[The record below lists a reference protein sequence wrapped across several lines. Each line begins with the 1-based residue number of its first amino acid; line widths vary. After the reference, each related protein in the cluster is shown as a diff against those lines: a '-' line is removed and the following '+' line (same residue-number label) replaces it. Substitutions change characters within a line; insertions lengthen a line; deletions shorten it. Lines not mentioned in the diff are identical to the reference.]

1 MNTAAAASTRHDGIS
16 PEEWQTRCDLAALY
30 RLLAHFRMTDVIY
43 THISAR
49 VPGNHDS
56 FLINR
61 YGVLFDAMR
70 ASDLVRID
78 LDGNILEEGIPQS
91 AVNRAGFTIHS
102 AVHQARPDV
111 QVVIHSHTQA
121 GIAVSA
127 QEAGLLPISQH
138 ALWFHDALSYH
149 EYEGLAVDLGER
161 ERLAIDLG
169 STPAM
174 ILRNHGLL
182 TVGETAGEAFIHLYY
197 LERACQIQIAA
208 QSGGAALHYP
218 SDEVIQKTGRQWR
231 KQRTNRAAHAQR
243 FWEACLS
250 SIEHERSSWQS

>member
-1 MNTAAAASTRHDGIS
+1 MKAVATASTMRDKIS
-16 PEEWQTRCDLAALY
+16 TEEWETRCELATLY

-49 VPGNHDS
+49 VPGEHAH

-61 YGVLFDAMR
+61 YGVLFHAMR
-70 ASDLVRID
+70 ASDLVCID
-78 LDGNILEEGIPQS
+78 LDGNILEEGI
-91 AVNRAGFTIHS
+91 ARKDVNRAGFTIHS

-111 QVVIHSHTQA
+111 RYVIHSHTQA
-121 GIAVSA
+121 GIAVAA
-127 QEAGLLPISQH
+127 QAAGLLPISQH
-138 ALWFHDALSYH
+138 ALWFQDALSYH

-161 ERLAIDLG
+161 ERLTADLG
-169 STPAM
+169 TNPAM

-182 TVGETAGEAFIHLYY
+182 TVGKTAAEAFIHLYY

-218 SDEVIQKTGRQWR
+218 SEQVIQKTGHQWR
-231 KQRTNRAAHAQR
+231 KVWMNPVHIQP
-243 FWEACLS
+243 FWDACLQ
-250 SIEHERSSWQS
+250 ILANEQADIQQ